1 MILSKRYADTEKW
14 KKQWFRKLTP
24 IEKAT
29 WYFITEQCD
38 NVGVWDADKGVA
50 EFMIGGKIDWDA
62 FINRTNNNIE
72 ILDNGKWWIID
83 YCKYQHTDLSPKSKS
98 KPIISYIKLLKKH
111 GLYERVMKD
120 LKGIGNLPEGLKER
134 VKEKDKVKVKEKEKE
149 WGLELAEEKEEESD
163 RDIFRNEVLEYYKKI
178 TGKTKVTQIPK
189 EIGARF
195 DEGYTID
202 DAKKVVFYK
211 HLKWWEDKK
220 TREWVNLK
228 TLFRP
233 SHFEEYLSQ
242 AESELGEIEE
252 ERYKQFR
259 TNFVKENMYK
269 SDEERKKVHIP
280 TKKEWE
286 HEYARA

>member
-1 MILSKRYADTEKW
+1 MSKRYTDTEKW

-50 EFMIGGKIDWDA
+50 EFMVGGEIDWDA
-62 FINRTNNNIE
+62 FIARINNNIE
-72 ILDNGKWWIID
+72 ILDNGKWWIVD
-83 YCKYQHTDLSPKSKS
+83 YCKFQHTDLSPDSKS
-98 KPIISYIKLLKKH
+98 KPVMSYIKLLKKH
-111 GLYERVMKD
+111 GLYDRVMKD
-120 LKGIGNLPEGLKER
+120 LKVIESSSKGLKER
-134 VKEKDKVKVKEKEKE
+134 VKEKEEVKVEEKE
-149 WGLELAEEKEEESD
+149 WGLELVEEKESS
-163 RDIFRNEVLEYYKKI
+163 RDIFRNEVLEYYKNV
-178 TGKTKVTQIPK
+178 TGKKRVVQIPK
-189 EIGARF
+189 EVGARY
-195 DEGYTID
+195 DEGYTMD
-202 DAKKVVFYK
+202 DAKKVIFYK
-211 HLKWWEDKK
+211 HLKWWDDNK

-233 SHFEEYLSQ
+233 SHFGEYLSQ
-242 AESELGEIEE
+242 AESELSEIEE
-252 ERYKQFR
+252 EKYKQFR

-286 HEYARA
+286 LEYARA